1 MIPPFEVPGQ
11 MRFDDDRSRLPPQRL
26 ARQGRAQSTQPPV
39 PPRQIHLKAVTGFWG
54 GALAAPI
61 GADDSFTLENV
72 LPGRFHVLLS
82 WGPAYVRSVRIGST
96 ETEGDILDVRNG
108 PAGPITIA
116 VSSLMCQVSGTVNDS
131 NGPAANTRVV
141 LVPEAGS
148 GRSLQSASV
157 KADGTYLF
165 IALPPGKYTLAATDG
180 DFNPN
185 RYEPGAALEDYE
197 DVAETIDLRPGDKI
211 TKDLKRK

>member
-1 MIPPFEVPGQ
+1 
-11 MRFDDDRSRLPPQRL
+11 MRFDDERARLPQQRP
-26 ARQGRAQSTQPPV
+26 ARQSQPPAAQPPL
-39 PPRQIHLKAVTGFWG
+39 PPRQIHLQAVTGFMG
-54 GALAAPI
+54 NELAAEI
-61 GADDSFTLENV
+61 GVDDSFALENV
-72 LPGRFHVLLS
+72 LPGRFHLLLS
-82 WGPAYVRSVRIGST
+82 WGLAYVRSVRIGST

-108 PAGPITIA
+108 PAGPVTIA
-116 VSSLMCQVSGTVNDS
+116 VSSLMCQISGTVNDS
-131 NGPAANTRVV
+131 NGPAAKTRVV

-148 GRSLQSASV
+148 GRSFQSALV

-165 IALPPGKYTLAATDG
+165 IALPPGKYKLAATDG

-197 DVAETIDLRPGDKI
+197 DVAESIDLRPGDKI